1 MPKRLAEGWGPAI
14 GAVAGAILLV
24 LGVVFFRGPAE
35 AFTASVNSFSWNCES
50 CEHGLS
56 VSRTA
61 NWTESWSFTGAMKPD
76 APRVA
81 QGDQVKIETTP
92 HRLVAL
98 TVLNPAGGG
107 ERYVTDQEFQP
118 PFGPV
123 TGVVGWG
130 SLILGALLLSIA
142 IWSFVRRQAQRG
154 RRLSAQSLVGGLIC
168 LVPGLYFFALFS
180 SRLDAVDFLGLTF
193 VVWLVA
199 ASTAIVVGIV
209 ARRKEHDQLARLMSV
224 TGIGLSTALTVGWP
238 VVFLAVL
245 SAEISSAG
253 G

>member
-1 MPKRLAEGWGPAI
+1 MPKLLPEGWGPAVA
-14 GAVAGAILLV
+14 GVAGAILLV
-24 LGVVFFRGPAE
+24 LGVVFFRGPVE
-35 AFTASVNSFSWNCES
+35 AYTATVDSFTRPCDS
-50 CEHGLS
+50 CEPVLS

-61 NWTESWSFTGAMKPD
+61 NWTESWSIAGAMKPNVPNL
-76 APRVA
+76 AP
-81 QGDQVKIETTP
+81 GDQLQIEATP
-92 HRLVAL
+92 HRIVAF

-107 ERYVTDQEFQP
+107 ERYVTDQEFLP
-118 PFGPV
+118 PFGPL

-130 SLILGALLLSIA
+130 SLVLGALLLGIA
-142 IWSFVRRQAQRG
+142 IWSFVRRQAQLG

-180 SRLDAVDFLGLTF
+180 DRLDAVDFLGLTF

-199 ASTAIVVGIV
+199 AGTAIVLGIM
-209 ARRKEHDQLARLMSV
+209 ARRKEHDQVASLMSG
-224 TGIGLSTALTVGWP
+224 TGIGLSIALTVGWP
-238 VVFLAVL
+238 AVFLAVL